1 MKIGTT
7 MYSVKFKEKIPCQ
20 NETVLASDLAYYL
33 YYLDVIP
40 KELADWDLENIY
52 TKRTEDEQEFN
63 SKSKVYSSL
72 FQEYALIR
80 LKANELYERN
90 RVVALT
96 MGLLRHKLIE
106 LKEEGVELPIDYD
119 EAIERVEYFIYRYLT
134 KKQDDRLVEQIV
146 FDER

>member
-7 MYSVKFKEKIPCQ
+7 VFTLKFKDKIPCQ
-20 NETVLASDLAYYL
+20 NETILASDLAYYL

-40 KELADWDLENIY
+40 KELVEWKLDEIY
-52 TKRTEDEQEFN
+52 KKRAEDEAEFN
-63 SKSKVYSSL
+63 AKSKVYSKL

-90 RVVALT
+90 RTVALT
-96 MGLLRHKLIE
+96 MGILRQELIQ
-106 LKEEGVELPIDYD
+106 LKEEGKDLPIEYD
-119 EAIERVEYFIYRYLT
+119 KAIERIEYFIYRYIT
-134 KKQDDRLVEQIV
+134 KKQDDRLVDQIV

>member
-7 MYSVKFKEKIPCQ
+7 MYTVKFKDKIPCE
-20 NETVLASDLAYYL
+20 NEQILSSDLAYYL

-40 KELADWDLENIY
+40 DELAEWKIEDIKEKKNKDE
-52 TKRTEDEQEFN
+52 KEFTEI
-63 SKSKVYSSL
+63 SKNYSTL

-90 RVVALT
+90 RVIALT
-96 MGLLRHKLIE
+96 LGILRQKLLLF
-106 LKEEGVELPIDYD
+106 KESDREIPLDLEK
-119 EAIERVEYFIYRYLT
+119 AIETVEYFIYRYIT

-146 FDER
+146 FEE

>member
-7 MYSVKFKEKIPCQ
+7 MFTVKFKDKIPCE
-20 NETVLASDLAYYL
+20 NEQILSSDLAYYL

-40 KELADWDLENIY
+40 DELAEWKIEDIKEKKNKDE
-52 TKRTEDEQEFN
+52 KEFTEI
-63 SKSKVYSSL
+63 SKNYSTL

-90 RVVALT
+90 RVIALT
-96 MGLLRHKLIE
+96 LGILRQKLMLYKEKE
-106 LKEEGVELPIDYD
+106 LEIPLDLEK
-119 EAIERVEYFIYRYLT
+119 AIETVEYFIYRYIT

-146 FDER
+146 FEE

>member
-7 MYSVKFKEKIPCQ
+7 MFTVKFKDKIPCE
-20 NETVLASDLAYYL
+20 NEQILSSDLAYYL

-40 KELADWDLENIY
+40 DELAEWKIEAIKEKKNKDE
-52 TKRTEDEQEFN
+52 KEFTEI
-63 SKSKVYSSL
+63 SKNYSTL

-90 RVVALT
+90 RVIALT
-96 MGLLRHKLIE
+96 LGILRQKLMLYKEKE
-106 LKEEGVELPIDYD
+106 LEIPLDLEK
-119 EAIERVEYFIYRYLT
+119 AIETVEYFIYRYIT

-146 FDER
+146 FEE